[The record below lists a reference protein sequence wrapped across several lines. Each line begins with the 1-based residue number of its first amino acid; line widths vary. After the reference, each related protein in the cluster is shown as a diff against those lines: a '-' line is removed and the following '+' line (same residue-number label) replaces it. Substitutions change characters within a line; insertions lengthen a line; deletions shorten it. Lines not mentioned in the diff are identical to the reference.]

1 MIRSYVLLTLCVTLW
16 GSNFVFGSIL
26 VQEFPPM
33 LLAAMRLCFTSAF
46 LFLYAYLTKKFIK
59 LTREDWKLLFPL
71 ALIGTLANQMTYFTG
86 NITNRIFFIIIDEWG
101 DKREI

>member
-71 ALIGTLANQMTYFTG
+71 ALIGTLAESNDVFYRKHHKPNFLHY
-86 NITNRIFFIIIDEWG
+86 NRRMG
-101 DKREI
+101 RQA